1 MNSSSV
7 SNAIA
12 VGAASISCVGLA
24 MIAVWSGA
32 SLALVGIGVSGSLA
46 ALGFLW
52 LAVRR
57 EARSAT
63 AIMRALEVC
72 QKVQAGNF
80 EARITGIREAGKL
93 GELSWAINDLI
104 DRTDAFLRE
113 SAAAMDH
120 VARNRFYRS
129 IIETGMI
136 GSFLTSSRRIND
148 AAGSTARKVAE
159 SRKLADKIT
168 DVVVGV
174 SSAAT
179 RLESTSGS
187 MRLSAESTAER
198 AQAAASGAER
208 TAASV
213 ETVAAAAEELSASIR
228 EIGEQVMRSSEITQ
242 SALRATEDTSKRM
255 EGLTLA
261 AQKIGTVVDLIT
273 TIAGQTNL
281 LALNATI
288 EAARA
293 GEAGKGF
300 AVVAQEVKA
309 LAGQTARATEQI
321 IAQVAAIREATTEAV
336 SGVAGIG
343 RQMGEVNEIVSA
355 IAGAIEEQSAA
366 TQEIASNVTQASS
379 GTVDVTLN
387 GQKVTAV
394 AGESGAAAIQVFDAT
409 AELSRQ
415 AGELKAEMQG
425 FVEVMNRTA

>member
-1 MNSSSV
+1 
-7 SNAIA
+7 
-12 VGAASISCVGLA
+12 

-32 SLALVGIGVSGSLA
+32 SPGLVGIGVLGCFA

-52 LAVRR
+52 RVVRR
-57 EARSAT
+57 EARST
-63 AIMRALEVC
+63 EAIMRALDVC
-72 QKVQAGNF
+72 RKVQTGDF
-80 EARITGIREAGKL
+80 EARITGIRETEKL
-93 GELSWAINDLI
+93 GELFWAINDLV
-104 DRTDAFLRE
+104 DRTDSFLRE

-129 IIETGMI
+129 IIETGMT
-136 GSFLTSSRRIND
+136 GSFLTSGRQINE
-148 AAGSTARKVAE
+148 AANSMARKVGE

-168 DVVVGV
+168 EVVAGV
-174 SSAAT
+174 SSAAAQ
-179 RLESTSGS
+179 LESISGS

-198 AQAAASGAER
+198 ALAAASGAER

-213 ETVAAAAEELSASIR
+213 ETVAAAAEELSSSIG
-228 EIGEQVMRSSEITQ
+228 EIGGQVARSREITQ
-242 SALRATEDTSKRM
+242 STLRATEDTGKRM
-255 EGLTLA
+255 ESLTLA

-300 AVVAQEVKA
+300 AVVAQEVKM
-309 LAGQTARATEQI
+309 LADQTARATEQI
-321 IAQVAAIREATTEAV
+321 VAQVAAIRDATAAAV

-343 RQMGEVNEIVSA
+343 RQMGEVGEIVSA

-366 TQEIASNVTQASS
+366 TQEIATNVTRASS
-379 GTVDVTLN
+379 GTVDVTQN
-387 GQKVTAV
+387 VQQVTVV
-394 AGESGAAAIQVFDAT
+394 AGESGVAAIQVFDAT

-415 AGELKAEMQG
+415 SSELKAEMQG
-425 FVEVMNRTA
+425 FVDVMNKTA